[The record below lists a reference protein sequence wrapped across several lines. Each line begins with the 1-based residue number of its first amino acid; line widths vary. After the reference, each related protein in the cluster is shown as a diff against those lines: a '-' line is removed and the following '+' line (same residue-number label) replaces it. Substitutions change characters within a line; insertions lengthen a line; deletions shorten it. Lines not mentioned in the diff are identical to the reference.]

1 VSLNVKLAIFMAILI
16 LPSVAVHEYVHV
28 WTASKLGDWSSRR
41 FGRMTLDPRPHI
53 DRFGTLFLPGILL
66 VIWAAGAFPPVFAYA
81 KPQTVNTSSFRRPTR
96 DTVWYALSGP
106 LANLVVAVAFG
117 LGLRA
122 LGRVGPTLAEFLL
135 AGLIVNV
142 LLCVFNLMPI
152 PGLDGAKLLALVLPP
167 RARQVYQRADEYLPL
182 FILVV
187 FFLLAGPLLGIVKV
201 LGNALCRLIVG
212 QDCLP

>member
-1 VSLNVKLAIFMAILI
+1 VSLNVKLAIFMGILI
-16 LPSVAVHEYVHV
+16 LPSVAVHEYVHA

-41 FGRMTLDPRPHI
+41 FGRMTLDPRPHV
-53 DRFGTLFLPGILL
+53 DKFGTLFLPGILL
-66 VIWAAGAFPPVFAYA
+66 VIWAAGGFPPVFAYA
-81 KPQTVNTSSFRRPTR
+81 KPQAVNTSSFRKPVR

-106 LANLVVAVAFG
+106 LANLALAFAFG

-122 LGRVGPTLAEFLL
+122 LGSFGPTSALFLF

-142 LLCVFNLMPI
+142 LLFVFNLMPI

-167 RARQVYQRADEYLPL
+167 RARQLYQRADEYLPL
-182 FILVV
+182 FILVA
-187 FFLLAGPLLGIVKV
+187 FFLLAGPLLGIVKI
-201 LGNALCRLIVG
+201 LGNALCRLIIG

>member
-1 VSLNVKLAIFMAILI
+1 MSLNVKLAIFMGILI
-16 LPSVAVHEYVHV
+16 LPCVAVHEYVHA

-53 DRFGTLFLPGILL
+53 DKFGTLFLPGILL

-81 KPQTVNTSSFRRPTR
+81 KPQLVNTNSFRKPVR

-106 LANLVVAVAFG
+106 VANLALAVAFG
-117 LGLRA
+117 FGLRA
-122 LGRVGPTLAEFLL
+122 LGSFGATFGVFLY

-142 LLCVFNLMPI
+142 FLCVFNLMPI

-167 RARQVYQRADEYLPL
+167 RARQLYERADEYLPL

-187 FFLLAGPLLGIVKV
+187 FFLLAGPLLGIVKI